1 MLHYGECC
9 INTVHFAVYFVTLLR
24 VYHFSQMH
32 SLKLNLVLLMLDLR
46 WANKIATTMRNVNM
60 CTSYFDNVTSCS
72 KLKDLNDYDS

>member
-1 MLHYGECC
+1 
-9 INTVHFAVYFVTLLR
+9 
-24 VYHFSQMH
+24 
-32 SLKLNLVLLMLDLR
+32 MLDLR